1 MRVIVKLFLLSKN
14 GWFLNSQTVLQSTAD
29 LGYNSSLEICNI
41 CIKTAQISSEF
52 VVELRLILVQ
62 F

>member
-1 MRVIVKLFLLSKN
+1 MRVIVKLFLLSKK
-14 GWFLNSQTVLQSTAD
+14 WMVLSQTVLQSTAD

-41 CIKTAQISSEF
+41 CIKTPQISSEF